1 MGSIDVEDIKAFLV
15 ESYENLNQIEQD
27 IMSLEKTSNYEAA
40 LVHIYRSLHTLKGNC
55 GFLPF
60 PTLEAIVHAGEN
72 VVSQLRDRRLLI
84 NAEIVNTLLQT
95 VDAIR
100 YLLAQIESTS
110 DEGDRDYSRLLQA
123 LATVQVLEP
132 ATLKESE
139 LLYDPSETANSNG
152 AMIYSSS
159 PSSDATIR
167 VDVSLLDRLMDLVGE
182 LVLARNQMTQFST
195 QFSAVFNAST
205 FKNTTFN
212 NTFSNSKFSNSKF
225 NASCQRLDWIT
236 TELQEGVMK
245 TRMQPISTV
254 WQKFSRFVRDLAAA
268 HGKQVHVEMEG
279 AETELDKTILE
290 AIRDPLTHLVRNC
303 IDHGIETADVRIAQ
317 GKASVGRLLLRAFH
331 EGGKVTIEIRDD
343 GRGIDPERLKQRA
356 ERVGLITPSQ
366 AVDMSEADAI
376 NLIFL
381 PGFSTAEQVTNLS
394 GRGVGMDVVRSN
406 IEKINGTIEV
416 DSQIGLGTTFKIKIP
431 LTLAII
437 SVLVVS
443 SGGNFYAIPQVSLQE
458 LVRLDR
464 QQALSHIETL
474 YNVPVYRLRGTLLP
488 LIYLNQEL
496 HAEDTAAND
505 DTISIIVIN
514 TDEYRFGLVVDNIE
528 DTQDIVVK
536 SLGNQ
541 LKAVSTFVGAT
552 VLGDGAIALIL
563 DAVGLAN
570 HAGIT
575 PQIQRQ
581 LTHYSN
587 AHTAKQ
593 DAVEDTDRQMI
604 LLFEAAHGARMG
616 IPLSIALRL
625 EKVDPSAVEKAGT
638 QWVVQ
643 YRNEILPLINL
654 QSIFAGEEQDLAQ
667 SADDDLLHLVVISLD
682 GKHNIGLVIE
692 RVIDIVEESLTI
704 RGTASR
710 LGVLFYAAVQ
720 GQATEILDVESIIR
734 MVNPHFLQL
743 SH

>member
-27 IMSLEKTSNYEAA
+27 IISLEKTSNYEAA

-60 PTLEAIVHAGEN
+60 PTLEMIVHAGEN

-123 LATVQVLEP
+123 LEMVQVSEP
-132 ATLKESE
+132 TKLKESE
-139 LLYDPSETANSNG
+139 LLYDPSENANPNGNPSG
-152 AMIYSSS
+152 AMIYSGS
-159 PSSDATIR
+159 PSSEASIR

-195 QFSAVFNAST
+195 VFNTST
-205 FKNTTFN
+205 FKNTTLNDNTLN
-212 NTFSNSKFSNSKF
+212 NSRF

-245 TRMQPISTV
+245 TRMQPIGMI
-254 WQKFSRFVRDLAAA
+254 WQKFSRLVRDLAAA

-290 AIRDPLTHLVRNC
+290 AIKDPLTHLVRNC
-303 IDHGIETADVRIAQ
+303 IDHGIETADVRTAQ

-356 ERVGLITPSQ
+356 EQVGLITPSQ
-366 AVDMSEADAI
+366 AADMSELDAI

-381 PGFSTAEQVTNLS
+381 PGFSTAEQLTNLS

-406 IEKINGTIEV
+406 IEKVNGTIEV
-416 DSQIGLGTTFKIKIP
+416 NSQLGQGTTFKIKIP

-443 SGGNFYAIPQVSLQE
+443 SGSNFYAIPQASLQE
-458 LVRLDR
+458 LIRLDR
-464 QQALSHIETL
+464 PQALSHIETL

-488 LIYLNQEL
+488 LIYLNHEL
-496 HAEDTAAND
+496 YAQDTAANG

-514 TDEYRFGLVVDNIE
+514 TDEHRFGLVVDKIE

-536 SLGNQ
+536 PLGNQ
-541 LKAVSTFVGAT
+541 LKTISAFIGAT
-552 VLGDGAIALIL
+552 ILGDGAIALIL

-575 PQIQRQ
+575 PQVQRQ
-581 LTHYSN
+581 LIHYSN
-587 AHTAKQ
+587 ANTAKQ

-710 LGVLFYAAVQ
+710 PGVLFYAAVQ